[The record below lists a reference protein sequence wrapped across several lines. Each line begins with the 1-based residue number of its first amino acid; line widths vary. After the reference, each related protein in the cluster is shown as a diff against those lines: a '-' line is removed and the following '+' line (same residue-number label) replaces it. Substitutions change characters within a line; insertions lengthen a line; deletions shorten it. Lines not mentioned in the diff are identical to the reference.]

1 MGGYV
6 AFEIMRQAPER
17 VERLALLDTSATPD
31 NPARAAERRKGV
43 TSIKYGRFTGV
54 TQTLLR
60 QLVHPSKLDTPIGVG
75 VRAMSDRVGGEAF
88 LRQQNAIE
96 HRVDSRPLL
105 AGITVPTLVAVGDSD
120 ALTPPHHSRLM
131 HELIAGSNLHVFQAC
146 GHLPPVEVPEETC
159 AVLRRWL
166 GGTSRTRGVD
176 FVARRRGATKRGEEC
191 AWPRAP
197 DAIPLREKILHVQ
210 SGRESLSL
218 TTPQPRFAS
227 KHWPPKW
234 AVHRLP
240 RWLLNLCSQLL
251 LRKTFVARE
260 FVHTSR
266 THIRRR
272 QHRNGCRRIISAC
285 CRRNTPV
292 RACTRKRTTRQRLTY
307 RVRVVLAVPTVA

>member
-1 MGGYV
+1 MQAALEHLIAGRKTSLLLLPGLLCDAWLWRAQAQELADVANPIVADLTLDNTIAGMAERALSIAPDRFALAGLSMGGYV

-166 GGTSRTRGVD
+166 GGTSQT
-176 FVARRRGATKRGEEC
+176 
-191 AWPRAP
+191 
-197 DAIPLREKILHVQ
+197 
-210 SGRESLSL
+210 
-218 TTPQPRFAS
+218 
-227 KHWPPKW
+227 
-234 AVHRLP
+234 
-240 RWLLNLCSQLL
+240 
-251 LRKTFVARE
+251 
-260 FVHTSR
+260 
-266 THIRRR
+266 
-272 QHRNGCRRIISAC
+272 
-285 CRRNTPV
+285 
-292 RACTRKRTTRQRLTY
+292 
-307 RVRVVLAVPTVA
+307 